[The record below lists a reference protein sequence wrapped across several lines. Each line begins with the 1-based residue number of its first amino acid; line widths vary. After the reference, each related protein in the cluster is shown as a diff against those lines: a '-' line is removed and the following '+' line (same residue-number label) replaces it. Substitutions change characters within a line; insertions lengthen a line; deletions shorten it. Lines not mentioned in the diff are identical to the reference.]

1 MTKEMNARE
10 FVIEKLRYNGVEIY
24 PSSYISAKDLFY
36 FLVYFKE
43 GLSLEGSM
51 SENILKYAKEVLE
64 ENQEMRERIATRG
77 WGDLAKTKAVYERI
91 NELKNGDINFSDF
104 NNGQELAD
112 YLIKGV

>member
-1 MTKEMNARE
+1 MVKEY
-10 FVIEKLRYNGVEIY
+10 VVDKLRYNGVEIY
-24 PSSYISAKDLFY
+24 PSSYLSASDLFY
-36 FLVYFKE
+36 YYVYFKE

-51 SENILKYAKEVLE
+51 SENVLKYAKEVLD
-64 ENQEMRERIATRG
+64 ENSEMRERIATRG

-104 NNGQELAD
+104 NNGQELAE